1 MNAPAYDPETNFP
14 NQGNFKRTLP
24 SEEELKLQIQQL
36 KGDLYNDGITLKRLV
51 IGAAYLT
58 PVFVIFLLATW
69 FAWH

>member
-1 MNAPAYDPETNFP
+1 MNAPAYDPKTTFP
-14 NQGNFKRTLP
+14 NQDNFKRTLP
-24 SEEELKLQIQQL
+24 SEEELKLQIQKL
-36 KGDLYNDGITLKRLV
+36 KGDLHNDGITLKRLL